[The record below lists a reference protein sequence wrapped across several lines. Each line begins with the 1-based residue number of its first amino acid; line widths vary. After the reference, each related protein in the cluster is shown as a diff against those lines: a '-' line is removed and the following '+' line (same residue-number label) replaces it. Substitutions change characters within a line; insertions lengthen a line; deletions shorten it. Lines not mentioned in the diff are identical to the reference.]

1 MTESA
6 RNQFQRLFGR
16 GRSGAAEVNDGV
28 QPGKRTASQSDDTLE
43 FQPVG
48 KYTAL
53 GYKATDYLRSTG
65 SWEVGGSA
73 DSHMRYDRGLLVD
86 ASRGLDRNNWL
97 YEAVINRACDYILG
111 PTGFSLQ
118 AQSSIPSVNDKIE
131 KLWHEWW
138 KNPEAREI
146 HPGKKMEE
154 IVLRELMV
162 VGDTLLLKLADGQMQ
177 HVEAE
182 RIGSNRMPAGEDD
195 RGIRVEQGVRLDKR
209 GRIVGFEITGAD
221 SGRGYPEHADTTTI
235 EAEHAIYILNRVKR
249 SSQTRGVP
257 VLVSSMA
264 IAHRLEDILTSEA
277 ISWQVLSRLALS
289 VTTSEGGEP
298 VRVTGS
304 EDRTVAKIP
313 DLDMKVMN
321 VGMATAFFGDKGQEI
336 KGIRQTRPAQNFE
349 GAVKLFIRLFA
360 IPVGLPLELI
370 LLDWGK
376 LNYSSSRAV
385 LLQAFIVFRAW
396 QQLLIR
402 SFYSRLYRWQVAR
415 WVAEGKLA
423 WRSSILE
430 HKWVVPSWPWVD
442 EDKEVSAWA
451 KKMDRGLATQTD
463 ALGALSQ
470 DRGEFLETRGQEILD
485 AIQRA
490 QEVEEGAAGLAT
502 AKELWPLLAGVDQ
515 GKTLQAVL
523 AGGTPPKERKE
534 DDDSDDK

>member
-1 MTESA
+1 MIEFA
-6 RNQFQRLFGR
+6 RNQLRRVFGQ
-16 GRSGAAEVNDGV
+16 GRPAAPEVDVGV
-28 QPGKRTASQSDDTLE
+28 QAVKRTASQSDDMLK

-53 GYKATDYLRSTG
+53 GYKATEYLRSTG

-73 DSHMRYDRGLLVD
+73 DSHMRYDRRMLID
-86 ASRGLDRNNWL
+86 ASRALDRNNWL

-111 PTGFSLQ
+111 PTGFTLQ
-118 AQSSIPSVNDKIE
+118 AETGIKGLSTRIE

-138 KNPEAREI
+138 KNPEARQLFDGQTIE
-146 HPGKKMEE
+146 H
-154 IVLRELMV
+154 IVLRELLV
-162 VGDTLLLKLADGQMQ
+162 AGDTLFLKLTDGLLQ
-177 HVEAE
+177 HIEAE
-182 RIGSNRMPAGEDD
+182 RIASNQMPGGSDD
-195 RGIRVEQGVRLDKR
+195 GIRIEQGVRLDKR
-209 GRIVGFEITGAD
+209 GRIVGFEIAGAD
-221 SGRGYPEHADTTTI
+221 GAQGYPEHTDTTRVD
-235 EAEHAIYILNRVKR
+235 AKNAIYVLNRLKR

-277 ISWQVLSRLALS
+277 ISWQVMSRLALA

-298 VRVTGS
+298 VKVTGS
-304 EDRTVAKIP
+304 ATRTGAETP

-336 KGIRQTRPAQNFE
+336 KGIRQTRPSQHLEAS
-349 GAVKLFIRLFA
+349 VKLFIRLFG
-360 IPVGLPLELI
+360 IPLGIPLELI

-385 LLQAFIVFRAW
+385 LLQAFIIFRAW
-396 QQLLIR
+396 QKLLIKR
-402 SFYSRLYRWQVAR
+402 FHSRVYRWQVGR
-415 WVAEGKLA
+415 WVAQGKLP
-423 WRSSILE
+423 WRASILE
-430 HKWVVPSWPWVD
+430 HKWVVPSWPWID
-442 EDKEVSAWA
+442 EDKEVQAWG

-470 DRGEFLETRGQEILD
+470 DRKEFLQTRGDEITD
-485 AIQRA
+485 AMKRA
-490 QEVEEGAAGLAT
+490 EEIAKGNEGLVT

-523 AGGTPPKERKE
+523 AGGSAPKK
-534 DDDSDDK
+534 DKDADDKE